1 MPGSRLRFEQVYDLP
16 REIVWDAL
24 VDSDLV
30 SGWLA
35 EADIEPRIDGR
46 YDLEWRHF
54 DVVRA
59 TTGQILEMIEPELL
73 VVDTDNIGVVT
84 LGLEE
89 IAAGSRGRS
98 TRLIVD
104 VEALADQQFS
114 TMIAVTWR
122 ISLEQLSELLR
133 GHPVDWALWRSERVG
148 RWNELL
154 ESERRRA

>member
-1 MPGSRLRFEQVYDLP
+1 MPGSRLHFEQVYDLP

-54 DVVRA
+54 DGVRA
-59 TTGQILEMIEPELL
+59 TTGQIVDLVEPELL
-73 VVDTDNIGVVT
+73 VVETDNFGVAT
-84 LGLEE
+84 LHLSDV
-89 IAAGSRGRS
+89 ASGSRGRS
-98 TRLIVD
+98 TRLTVD

-122 ISLEQLSELLR
+122 ISLEQLEELLR
-133 GHPVDWALWRSERVG
+133 GHPVDWSRWRSERVE
-148 RWNELL
+148 RWHELL
-154 ESERRRA
+154 ESEHRRI